1 MFKHIILGNLV
12 GSFLFFLCCGSGF
25 AGGEYT
31 GVSTE
36 TRPVPSDRF
45 DHGRTELE
53 IVTGVVFSPIK
64 WDIFPTQN
72 ETLNHTESQLRFG
85 WMLNDPFENAG
96 CFRGNFEF
104 MLGLGGG
111 AVIEGPGS
119 GFGNF
124 DLLLRYNF
132 VQPRAVIVPYFQI
145 GAGVFVSDISN
156 DQNQRLI
163 GGTFEADLQSSLGFR
178 FLLNRDWSLN
188 AEGIYQH
195 ISNANTSD
203 RNVGLNALGG
213 LLGFSR
219 AF

>member
-1 MFKHIILGNLV
+1 
-12 GSFLFFLCCGSGF
+12 
-25 AGGEYT
+25 
-31 GVSTE
+31 
-36 TRPVPSDRF
+36 
-45 DHGRTELE
+45 
-53 IVTGVVFSPIK
+53 
-64 WDIFPTQN
+64 
-72 ETLNHTESQLRFG
+72 
-85 WMLNDPFENAG
+85 
-96 CFRGNFEF
+96 